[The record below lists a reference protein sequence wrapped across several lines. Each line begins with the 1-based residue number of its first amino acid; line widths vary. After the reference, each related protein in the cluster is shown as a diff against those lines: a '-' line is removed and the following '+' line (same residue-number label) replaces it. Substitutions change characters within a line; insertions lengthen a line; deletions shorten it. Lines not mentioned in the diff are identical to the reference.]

1 MKVQIGGAAAQLE
14 LRGVADKRTL
24 YLVAEVVKSR
34 AGISSMAE
42 GTSGRIGEEGGER
55 AEEEGDGGAECGVM
69 ESSVDAPLQEAQ
81 FTPAQMEAMHV
92 EMSRRIVPLQQRYER
107 AREQNVALQAAQRRS
122 LAFTMEMVQRQL
134 DQRQQ
139 GPAAPRDV
147 GVDLHAT
154 SFVKL
159 CPANLPYSLTTLSN
173 ASMSL
178 DVGVDRNATIMAK
191 LRQAQQQFPHQI
203 DNCGHANKSVD
214 QKATIFA
221 NLRQAHQQLQ
231 QHIDHASAARVQ
243 HQQER
248 DRIQQEHFNRE
259 GNIAYF
265 QHVGLTPSFDI
276 TRTGALR
283 PALRANA
290 QRIQLL
296 HATTLLQSIVRRRL
310 VRASTAGTRL
320 SIEAMMEQLEL
331 MRMRHAARHSSSQ
344 RSVLQG
350 MAATTIQRAWRRRG
364 TRLALQH
371 VPATNLV
378 QSTSQVVRGCV
389 SFFTSCVQQASKV
402 LTRARDAP
410 AFALGAVATMT
421 HFISASRQLQQ
432 QIKVRQ
438 QAVISLQA
446 TVRRRLAKAQ
456 QNCSAKGWRHCVPLT
471 DRMIQGYTLAQL
483 VKCSREAVTL
493 QPACEPV
500 AGVSIF
506 TKRQAPTTN
515 GG

>member
-1 MKVQIGGAAAQLE
+1 
-14 LRGVADKRTL
+14 
-24 YLVAEVVKSR
+24 
-34 AGISSMAE
+34 MAE

-92 EMSRRIVPLQQRYER
+92 EMSRSIVPLQQRYER

-154 SFVKL
+154 SFVK
-159 CPANLPYSLTTLSN
+159 ANLPYSLTTLSN

-310 VRASTAGTRL
+310 V
-320 SIEAMMEQLEL
+320 
-331 MRMRHAARHSSSQ
+331 
-344 RSVLQG
+344 
-350 MAATTIQRAWRRRG
+350 
-364 TRLALQH
+364 
-371 VPATNLV
+371 
-378 QSTSQVVRGCV
+378 
-389 SFFTSCVQQASKV
+389 
-402 LTRARDAP
+402 
-410 AFALGAVATMT
+410 
-421 HFISASRQLQQ
+421 
-432 QIKVRQ
+432 
-438 QAVISLQA
+438 
-446 TVRRRLAKAQ
+446 
-456 QNCSAKGWRHCVPLT
+456 
-471 DRMIQGYTLAQL
+471 
-483 VKCSREAVTL
+483 
-493 QPACEPV
+493 
-500 AGVSIF
+500 
-506 TKRQAPTTN
+506 
-515 GG
+515 